1 MHQNDAAV
9 QAFRV
14 HRELSG
20 VGGQFITLRERQRER
35 GLYINPF
42 PRSILPL
49 YRRIFLYLPT
59 YLARYVHW
67 KKLPKVPSDGVRP
80 VDVRN
85 LSGLNLDVAVR
96 TRSALAI
103 IALDNNQVDE

>member
-35 GLYINPF
+35 EREDYISI
-42 PRSILPL
+42 RSLDL
-49 YRRIFLYLPT
+49 FFHFTAGYFSTYLPT
-59 YLARYVHW
+59 
-67 KKLPKVPSDGVRP
+67 
-80 VDVRN
+80 
-85 LSGLNLDVAVR
+85 
-96 TRSALAI
+96 
-103 IALDNNQVDE
+103 